1 MTWRNSTNWFPDRV
15 CAALAYLLPLTE
27 SLIFAEFV
35 LRDFPLL
42 TWLLL
47 PTLPLSILYRSI
59 PFGEIIVFFAL
70 ILGVVRNPSISRF
83 IRFNVM
89 QAILLDIVL
98 FLISLALR
106 LVLNPILVGMT
117 REIIFSTIFLGIL
130 GATVYSMVQCLS
142 GIYPD
147 KIPGVS
153 EAANAQVPF

>member
-1 MTWRNSTNWFPDRV
+1 MTWRNTTNLFPDRV

-27 SLIFAEFV
+27 SIVFAQFV

-42 TWLLL
+42 AWLLL
-47 PTLPLSILYRSI
+47 PTVPLGMIYKSI
-59 PFGEIIVFFAL
+59 PFGELIVFFIL

-89 QAILLDIVL
+89 QAILIDIIL
-98 FLISLALR
+98 FLLSLLVNT
-106 LVLNPILVGMT
+106 VLNPILVGVA
-117 REIIFSTIFLGIL
+117 REIVFSTIFLGIL
-130 GATVYSMVQCLS
+130 GAAVYGISQCLA